1 LLSGGTEV
9 LSRRGGA
16 PGRVGWLESR
26 LIRAVSRDGMRNTS
40 RGGGR
45 KGSRDDKLVSRMG
58 RVGSTRARGDIV
70 SAGVER
76 RGMGA
81 GDVPDC
87 GRPGYDGVP

>member
-1 LLSGGTEV
+1 LLSGGTAL
-9 LSRRGGA
+9 LSRRGGP
-16 PGRVGWLESR
+16 PGRGWPLSR
-26 LIRAVSRDGMRNTS
+26 LIRAVSRDGIRNTS

-45 KGSRDDKLVSRMG
+45 EGSRGDMLVSRMG

-87 GRPGYDGVP
+87 GRPGYGGVP